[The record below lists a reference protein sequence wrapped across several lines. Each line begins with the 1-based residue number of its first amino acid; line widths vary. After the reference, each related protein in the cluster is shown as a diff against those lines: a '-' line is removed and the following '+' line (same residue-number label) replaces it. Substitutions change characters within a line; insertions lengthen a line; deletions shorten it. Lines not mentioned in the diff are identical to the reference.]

1 MQMEFKF
8 VQGIIKFLSN
18 VDLSIRYKCDGR
30 NFCKIQFSRYA
41 KGEELDR

>member
-30 NFCKIQFSRYA
+30 IFFVKCNSQGMQ
-41 KGEELDR
+41 KGRN